1 MLEKAYAKI
10 NLSLNCLNKR
20 DDGYHNLESIV
31 VPISLHD
38 AVEVSINKY
47 EKEDD
52 YITCDQ
58 TLITISKYN
67 SVRKMLNAARQEFGF
82 KERFNIHIHKNIFLQ
97 AGLGGSSADAGA
109 VLRAIIRLLK
119 LKPTREQIIN
129 IAIKVG
135 SDVPWSFFSKP
146 ALLLNKGEVLEEI
159 KHKSKLYCLIV
170 KPVDGCST
178 PEVFKVSDTFE
189 SLKMCDINAVKEA
202 YINDDLNLLDQIMS
216 NSLQEPAISLNPN
229 IQEIINTFKKNG
241 LKCVMMSGS
250 GSSVFALSK
259 NKNDFKKM
267 LTHYDKLGYQ
277 TAECEL
283 LN

>member
-10 NLSLNCLNKR
+10 NLSLNCLDKR

-31 VPISLHD
+31 LPISLHD

-47 EKEDD
+47 EKYDD
-52 YITCDQ
+52 YITCDK
-58 TLITISKYN
+58 TSIMISKYN
-67 SVRKMLNAARQEFGF
+67 SVRKAIAAAREEFGF

-109 VLRAIIRLLK
+109 VLRAIIKLLK
-119 LKPTREQIIN
+119 LKPTREQLIN

-135 SDVPWSFFSKP
+135 SDVPWSVFCKP

-159 KHKSKLYCLIV
+159 KHKSKLYVMLI

-178 PEVFKVSDTFE
+178 PEIFKIADKYE
-189 SLKMCDINAVKEA
+189 NLKKCDINAVKEA
-202 YINDDLNLLDQIMS
+202 YINDDLNTLDKIIS
-216 NSLQEPAISLNPN
+216 NSLQEPAIEFLPV
-229 IQEIINTFKKNG
+229 IQDIIDDLKSNG

-250 GSSVFALSK
+250 GSTVYALSR
-259 NKNDFKKM
+259 NKKDFKKLM
-267 LTHYDKLGYQ
+267 IKYENLGFQ
-277 TAECEL
+277 TAECEI